1 MSDEE
6 VDKPDTVTSQP
17 EGNKMEI
24 DLSTDPWSN
33 KRVFKLFLPTE
44 NEHPKDAIA

>member
-1 MSDEE
+1 MSDEK
-6 VDKPDTVTSQP
+6 VDKPDTVTSQL

-44 NEHPKDAIA
+44 NKHPKDAIA